1 MAVSPALRGA
11 FALLLALSLGGKII
25 AADRS
30 LQGAGS
36 PEADADAALGEVAAF
51 FDRHGFRVGEVGGDP
66 DLPSLRATAGGCELL
81 AALVAPEG
89 FHRDIIRRSASE
101 QDRVFFVF
109 DAMAYPD
116 QPMLHT
122 WTHHQW
128 RVLNL
133 RVGRRL
139 PVRPTLGV
147 VASPGC
153 DLRGLPW
160 QDIAELP

>member
-1 MAVSPALRGA
+1 MAVSPALKGA
-11 FALLLALSLGGKII
+11 FALLLALSIGGKII

-30 LQGAGS
+30 LQGAGP
-36 PEADADAALGEVAAF
+36 PEADAALGEIAAF
-51 FDRHGFRVGEVGGDP
+51 FDRHGFRVSEVGGEP
-66 DLPSLRATAGGCELL
+66 DLPSVRATAGGCELL
-81 AALVAPEG
+81 AVLAAPEG

-109 DAMAYPD
+109 DAVAYPD
-116 QPMLHT
+116 QPMLLT

-147 VASPGC
+147 VASPAC

-160 QDIAELP
+160 QDIAELL